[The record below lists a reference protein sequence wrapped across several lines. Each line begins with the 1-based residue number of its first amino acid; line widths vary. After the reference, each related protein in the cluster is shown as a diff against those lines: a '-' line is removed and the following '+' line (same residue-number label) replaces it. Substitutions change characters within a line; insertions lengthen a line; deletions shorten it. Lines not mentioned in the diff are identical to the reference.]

1 MRLSGGTGR
10 LTPDCSLPASAGTG
24 GIHRPPRHASAG
36 TRAFGDDC
44 QQFGF
49 VEKMDAAGPVPEA
62 RSDASHVPLSLVIVT
77 VKSGGGEPRLMT
89 TVTLPVALATAD
101 KTWGAVFRPF

>member
-1 MRLSGGTGR
+1 MRLSGDTGR
-10 LTPDCSLPASAGTG
+10 FTPDCSLPASAGTRVSLG
-24 GIHRPPRHASAG
+24 DAG
-36 TRAFGDDC
+36 

-62 RSDASHVPLSLVIVT
+62 RSDASHVPLSLVIVA